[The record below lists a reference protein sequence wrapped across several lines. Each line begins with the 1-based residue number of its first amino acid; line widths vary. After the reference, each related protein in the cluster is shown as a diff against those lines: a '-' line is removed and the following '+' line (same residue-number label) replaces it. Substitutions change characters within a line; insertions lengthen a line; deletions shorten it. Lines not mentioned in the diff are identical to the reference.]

1 MITTGNFSES
11 FKKSKIVLLFKKGAP
26 SLLTNYRP
34 ISFLP
39 TISKILERIIHDQMY
54 EYLNDNNLLAEQ
66 QFGFRKLHS
75 TEYAGVK
82 LIDHVAKQME
92 SDHIPCNL
100 YIDLSKA
107 FDTLS
112 YDTLLNKLRY
122 YGFVGTELKLLTS
135 YLLNRKGTSNAKA
148 INLISLISLQ
158 EFPKV
163 QSLGHYYLV
172 YILMI
177 WSVQVTS

>member
-1 MITTGNFSES
+1 
-11 FKKSKIVLLFKKGAP
+11 
-26 SLLTNYRP
+26 
-34 ISFLP
+34 
-39 TISKILERIIHDQMY
+39 MY
-54 EYLNDNNLLAEQ
+54 EHLNDNNLLAEQ

-92 SDHIPCNL
+92 SDHIICNL
-100 YIDLSKA
+100 YIDLSKV

-112 YDTLLNKLRY
+112 HDILMNKLKY

-163 QSLGHYYLV
+163 QSLGHYY
-172 YILMI
+172 
-177 WSVQVTS
+177 